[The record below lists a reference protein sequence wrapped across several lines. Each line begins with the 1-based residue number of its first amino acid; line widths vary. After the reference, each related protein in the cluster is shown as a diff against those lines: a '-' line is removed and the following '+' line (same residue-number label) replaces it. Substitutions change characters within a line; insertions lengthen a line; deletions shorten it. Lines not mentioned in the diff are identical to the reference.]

1 MRCLFASVRVSIP
14 FVSVHNSILIYH
26 RNNKSSLRNSY
37 IGPNGTKITH
47 RLTVVCSWY
56 NYIMSLEKKT
66 SGGLTPPLQSKPRR
80 SQQQYRYMDLAICH
94 CCRICVD
101 RRCTHT
107 AEVSTYYNE
116 SEHFR

>member
-47 RLTVVCSWY
+47 RLTVVCRWY
-56 NYIMSLEKKT
+56 NYVMSLKK
-66 SGGLTPPLQSKPRR
+66 K
-80 SQQQYRYMDLAICH
+80 
-94 CCRICVD
+94 
-101 RRCTHT
+101 
-107 AEVSTYYNE
+107 N
-116 SEHFR
+116 